1 MKKWIWILSSLVLLI
16 IGGVYVNRHLPEW
29 MIKGGLAYVQQTD
42 YALILESDKVSLNAD
57 QKAVA
62 KDVLQTMTYDV
73 KGTLVDLM
81 QLIVDEK
88 EAIFKNTL
96 SDWKQTLN
104 DLFNQRIEGVV
115 IRQLA
120 LVLEQTSEKPM
131 TTVTIEVPFVR
142 EYLWWKPVM
151 TKEWIEA
158 IVHDYLTHE

>member
-1 MKKWIWILSSLVLLI
+1 
-16 IGGVYVNRHLPEW
+16 
-29 MIKGGLAYVQQTD
+29 
-42 YALILESDKVSLNAD
+42 
-57 QKAVA
+57 
-62 KDVLQTMTYDV
+62 MTYDV
-73 KGTLVDLM
+73 KGTRLLGDEAFVTVEVTLVDLM
-81 QLIVDEK
+81 QLIDNEK

-151 TKEWIEA
+151 TKEWIES

>member
-1 MKKWIWILSSLVLLI
+1 MKKWIWILSGLVLLI

-29 MIKGGLAYVQQTD
+29 MIKGGLAYVQKTD

-73 KGTLVDLM
+73 KGTRLLGDEAFVTVEVTLVDLM
-81 QLIVDEK
+81 QLIDNEK

-104 DLFNQRIEGVV
+104 DLFKCS
-115 IRQLA
+115 A
-120 LVLEQTSEKPM
+120 TSISSISDSKSIPSVFQSLSVE
-131 TTVTIEVPFVR
+131 
-142 EYLWWKPVM
+142 L
-151 TKEWIEA
+151 
-158 IVHDYLTHE
+158 DLNNLTLN

>member
-1 MKKWIWILSSLVLLI
+1 
-16 IGGVYVNRHLPEW
+16 
-29 MIKGGLAYVQQTD
+29 
-42 YALILESDKVSLNAD
+42 
-57 QKAVA
+57 
-62 KDVLQTMTYDV
+62 MTV
-73 KGTLVDLM
+73 EVTLVDLM
-81 QLIVDEK
+81 QLIDNEK

-96 SDWKQTLN
+96 ADWKQTLN

-120 LVLEQTSEKPM
+120 LVLEQTREKPM

-151 TKEWIEA
+151 TKEWIES